1 LKRLEIV
8 KEAEAE
14 LRDAVT
20 WYRERDP
27 RVAERFSDAARE
39 TLRLIEGFPEVG
51 SYVPGVH
58 DRDVR
63 RMPIHGFPYHVVF
76 VRFADHLQVVAFAH
90 RRRSPVTSRIAC
102 LDADGPSSIAS
113 HSFLL
118 RIGDQ
123 QVEPLRLL

>member
-27 RVAERFSDAARE
+27 RVAERFSSAARE

-51 SYVPGVH
+51 SYVPSVH

-63 RMPIHGFPYHVVF
+63 RMPIQGFPYHVVF

-90 RRRSPVTSRIAC
+90 RRRRPRYF
-102 LDADGPSSIAS
+102 AD
-113 HSFLL
+113 
-118 RIGDQ
+118 
-123 QVEPLRLL
+123 RLPRR